1 VPSEHY
7 DQEECDHMS
16 TYETDSD
23 GDNVTASDDSD
34 TDNETER
41 VMKQKV
47 DKIGTNYHLL

>member
-1 VPSEHY
+1 
-7 DQEECDHMS
+7 MS